1 MAFFLGRKSNKVEL
15 FVISKVDKC
24 YNETT
29 YREEIKGG
37 RVMIELTHLTKQFGE
52 KTAVNDLNMIINP
65 GEVMG
70 LIGQNGAG
78 KTTTFRMILDFIT
91 PTEGT
96 ILWDGQPLNAKK
108 RQKLGFLPEERGLY
122 QKQTIEN
129 QVLYFAEL
137 HGMKRHDAK
146 LALRDWMER
155 LNVVGKPEDKV
166 QALSKGNAQKIQLIS
181 TVIFEPEF
189 LILDEPFSGLDPVNT
204 ELMMREI
211 KRLKDNGAQILFSS
225 HDMSGVEYLSDK
237 ITMLKH
243 GQTVLQGTP
252 VDIRESFGRSEVYI
266 ESPVTNDRL
275 EQIAG
280 VDTIETSG
288 AGRKIHLTDP
298 AAGKDIFDVV
308 AADGYVPVFAQT
320 PPTMDEVFR
329 REVETGGNN

>member
-1 MAFFLGRKSNKVEL
+1 M
-15 FVISKVDKC
+15 
-24 YNETT
+24 
-29 YREEIKGG
+29 GG
-37 RVMIELTHLTKQFGE
+37 STLIELTHLTKQFDT
-52 KTAVNDLNMIINP
+52 KLAVNDLNMTIAP

-91 PTEGT
+91 PTNGT
-96 ILWDGQPLNAKK
+96 VLWDGQPLDATK

-137 HGMKRHDAK
+137 HGMKRQDAK
-146 LALRDWMER
+146 FALRDWMKR
-155 LNVVGKPEDKV
+155 LDVVGKPEDKV

-211 KRLKDNGAQILFSS
+211 KRLKANGAQILFSS
-225 HDMSGVEYLSDK
+225 HDMSGVEHLSDK

-243 GQTVLQGTP
+243 GETVLQGTP
-252 VDIRESFGRSEVYI
+252 VDIRESFGRSEIYL
-266 ESPVTNDRL
+266 ESTVSD
-275 EQIAG
+275 EQLMQISG
-280 VDTIETSG
+280 VDTIEVSG
-288 AGRKIHLTDP
+288 AGRKIHLTNS
-298 AAGKDIFDVV
+298 AAGKEIFTLVS
-308 AADGYVPVFAQT
+308 ADGYVPVFAQT

-329 REVETGGNN
+329 REVSLGGGL

>member
-1 MAFFLGRKSNKVEL
+1 
-15 FVISKVDKC
+15 
-24 YNETT
+24 
-29 YREEIKGG
+29 
-37 RVMIELTHLTKQFGE
+37 MIELSHLTKTFDD
-52 KTAVNDLNMIINP
+52 KVAVDDLNMTIAP

-91 PTEGT
+91 PTTGT
-96 ILWDGQPLNAKK
+96 VLWDGAPLDAKK

-129 QVLYFAEL
+129 QILYFAEL
-137 HGMKRHDAK
+137 HGMKRQDAK
-146 LALRDWMER
+146 IALRDWMKR
-155 LNVVGKPEDKV
+155 LDVVGKPEDKV
-166 QALSKGNAQKIQLIS
+166 QSLSKGNAQKIQLIS

-211 KRLKDNGAQILFSS
+211 KRLKANGAKILFSS
-225 HDMSGVEYLSDK
+225 HDMSGVEHLSDR
-237 ITMLKH
+237 ITMLKK

-252 VDIRESFGRSEVYI
+252 VEIRESFGRSEVYLESEIPTTQLAEISGVESI
-266 ESPVTNDRL
+266 E
-275 EQIAG
+275 QA
-280 VDTIETSG
+280 G
-288 AGRKIHLTDP
+288 AGRKIHLSDP
-298 AAGKDIFDVV
+298 AAGKAIFNVV

-329 REVETGGNN
+329 REVAAGGTN

>member
-1 MAFFLGRKSNKVEL
+1 M
-15 FVISKVDKC
+15 
-24 YNETT
+24 
-29 YREEIKGG
+29 GG
-37 RVMIELTHLTKQFGE
+37 STLIELTHLTKQFE
-52 KTAVNDLNMIINP
+52 TKLAVDDLNMTIAP

-91 PTEGT
+91 PTNGT
-96 ILWDGQPLNAKK
+96 VLWDGQPLDAKK

-137 HGMKRHDAK
+137 HGMKRQDAK
-146 LALRDWMER
+146 LALRDWMKR
-155 LNVVGKPEDKV
+155 LDVVGKPEDKV

-211 KRLKDNGAQILFSS
+211 KRLKANGAKILFSS
-225 HDMSGVEYLSDK
+225 HDMSGVERLSDK

-243 GQTVLQGTP
+243 GETVLQGTP
-252 VDIRESFGRSEVYI
+252 VDIRESFGRSEIYL
-266 ESPVTNDRL
+266 ESTVSN
-275 EQIAG
+275 EQLLQIPG
-280 VDTIETSG
+280 VDTIEVSG
-288 AGRKIHLTDP
+288 AGRKIHLTNSD
-298 AAGKDIFDVV
+298 AGKDVFTLVS
-308 AADGYVPVFAQT
+308 ADGYVPVFAQT

-329 REVETGGNN
+329 REVSLGDGL